1 MSKMVNA
8 SDVGAF
14 INKKLAIIKNQADT
28 SAIRGLL
35 VQLRRGVGRQPGD
48 MPVLWGIFLQ
58 DLPEHMMGEN
68 EPSKAEWAIYTS
80 LTLFA
85 LHQQGRELKN
95 EFMHKSEMSLGRAV
109 SLLSR
114 KRDAESSIIRRFNA
128 VATSSDMKE
137 LSHHMRGMV
146 QLLRSEGIGLDY
158 VRLATDLYLYQFASN
173 VSSVRLHLGQDL
185 YRYEKEEEQ

>member
-48 MPVLWGIFLQ
+48 MPELWGIFLQ
-58 DLPEHMMGEN
+58 DLSEHMMGEN

-80 LTLFA
+80 
-85 LHQQGRELKN
+85 
-95 EFMHKSEMSLGRAV
+95 
-109 SLLSR
+109 
-114 KRDAESSIIRRFNA
+114 
-128 VATSSDMKE
+128 
-137 LSHHMRGMV
+137 
-146 QLLRSEGIGLDY
+146 
-158 VRLATDLYLYQFASN
+158 
-173 VSSVRLHLGQDL
+173 
-185 YRYEKEEEQ
+185 